1 MVKWLLKNVFTTSF
15 NGYTYANVE
24 KLQIDMF
31 YKLAEIG
38 VEVIDEPGCMVLKN
52 KNTGL
57 VFGKLRELAG
67 QNHSLALMETVKEF
81 KKIEKEDYS
90 HIKFTE
96 KTGSFFYVY
105 HKPIYHTYSKTK
117 FYDFTKIKLVTPKFQ
132 FELTRDKVND
142 IDVVEIFKLVTT
154 LVLYISDKERR
165 IIESAISEEF

>member
-1 MVKWLLKNVFTTSF
+1 MKWLLKNIFTTSF

-38 VEVIDEPGCMVLKN
+38 VEVIDEPGRMILKN
-52 KNTGL
+52 KNKDL
-57 VFGKLRELAG
+57 IFGEVRELAG
-67 QNHSLALMETVKEF
+67 QTHSLALMETVKEF
-81 KKIEKEDYS
+81 KKIEIEDHS

-105 HKPIYHTYSKTK
+105 HKPIYHTHSKTK

-154 LVLYISDKERR
+154 LVLYNSDKERR